1 MSEQLVQEVF
11 CLPTGLTI
19 DADDVAFI
27 AEHVVAAVLMHQ

>member
-11 CLPTGLTI
+11 CLPTGLTV

-27 AEHVVAAVLMHQ
+27 ADNVVVALERT